1 MTSNEVL
8 RKETMNNLS
17 LITKIAKEIVA
28 NGGQMYFVGGMVRDK
43 ILGKQNKDIDVE
55 IHDISVKETTK
66 ILSKYG
72 NVSTV
77 GASFG
82 ILMLS
87 GIDIDFAFPRNENKT
102 GDRHT
107 DFEVSVDPYMGLSK
121 AAKRRDFTMNAIMQ
135 NVVTGEIIDPFN
147 GLQALNDKHIMYVD
161 EHTYIE
167 DPLRSLRAAQFASR
181 LGFTIDERVI
191 NLAKTL
197 DYSHLSNERIYTELN
212 KALLSQQPSVAFK
225 YLKEMNVLKNVL
237 PDLDSLPNNV
247 FMETLN
253 NIDNAVAYKDMVTN
267 PLAFMYTLLFWNT
280 PHQYG
285 HISNNKNN
293 TNYINKFMNH
303 KRHIERMTLLT
314 DYQMRKLIIE
324 LPINDAIIIHQILK
338 YKSNAEIS
346 KIYSKVHYLSTN
358 GYGKIEPFYTGK
370 DLLDMNFTPGPK
382 LGKLLFDLFD
392 LQLQGHSKSY
402 LNEYIHKYISSLR

>member
-1 MTSNEVL
+1 MYPYTKE
-8 RKETMNNLS
+8 ETMNNLS

-77 GASFG
+77 GVSFG

-102 GDRHT
+102 GDKHT
-107 DFEVSVDPYMGLSK
+107 DFEVSVDPYMGLSE

-147 GLQALNDKHIMYVD
+147 GIQALNDKHIMYVD
-161 EHTYIE
+161 EHTYVE

-181 LGFTIDERVI
+181 LGFTIDDRVI
-191 NLAKTL
+191 HIAQTL
-197 DYSHLSNERIYTELN
+197 DYSHLSKERIYTELN
-212 KALLSQQPSVAFK
+212 KALMSQQPSVAFK
-225 YLKEMNVLKNVL
+225 YLKEMNVLKTVL
-237 PDLDSLPNNV
+237 PDMDRLPNNV

-253 NIDNAVAYKDMVTN
+253 NIDKAVVYKDMVTN

-280 PHQYG
+280 PHQYKQV
-285 HISNNKNN
+285 SNNKDN
-293 TNYINKFMNH
+293 TNYINNFMAH
-303 KRHIERMTLLT
+303 KRHVERMTQLN
-314 DYQMRKLIIE
+314 DYQMRKLIVDM
-324 LPINDAIIIHQILK
+324 PINDAIMIDQILK
-338 YKSNAEIS
+338 HKSTAEIS
-346 KIYSKVHYLSTN
+346 KLYSKVQYLSTN
-358 GYGKIEPFYTGK
+358 GYGKIEPVYTGK

-392 LQLQGHSKSY
+392 MQLQGHSKSD

>member
-1 MTSNEVL
+1 M
-8 RKETMNNLS
+8 KNLS
-17 LITKIAKEIVA
+17 LITKIANEIVD
-28 NGGQMYFVGGMVRDK
+28 NGGQMYFVGGMVRDQ

-55 IHDISVKETTK
+55 IHNISVKETTK

-72 NVSTV
+72 QVSTV

-87 GIDIDFAFPRNENKT
+87 GIDIDFAFPRHENKT
-102 GDRHT
+102 GDKHT
-107 DFEVSVDPYMGLSK
+107 NFDVSVNPYMGIK
-121 AAKRRDFTMNAIMQ
+121 EAAKRRDFTMNTIMQ

-280 PHQYG
+280 PHQYR

-293 TNYINKFMNH
+293 TKYINKFMNH